1 MYRVLIRLSM
11 CDLRLNIYAC
21 IYQLNLRQRQ
31 HITALTCISSLCTG
45 LAHVRTDLR
54 VLCGNGLSHWH
65 KPLHRQT
72 HRLPHPDQG
81 LCGFLCYSGSL
92 LVVYQ
97 RCYLLIQDT
106 TDCNRDFPFWDRHMY
121 MYIIFM
127 FSYISQLEKK
137 ACYIHKSFKKYYV
150 LHVYT
155 YVYCHCMYRLCIQW
169 LIYWQKHT
177 SLTAPRAICTCRA
190 TWERQ
195 EFNSDKEINNKIKI
209 HQYKTQHRFTTHKE
223 NL

>member
-1 MYRVLIRLSM
+1 M
-11 CDLRLNIYAC
+11 
-21 IYQLNLRQRQ
+21 
-31 HITALTCISSLCTG
+31 
-45 LAHVRTDLR
+45 
-54 VLCGNGLSHWH
+54 
-65 KPLHRQT
+65 
-72 HRLPHPDQG
+72 
-81 LCGFLCYSGSL
+81 
-92 LVVYQ
+92 VYQ

-106 TDCNRDFPFWDRHMY
+106 TDCNRDFPFWDKHMY

-169 LIYWQKHT
+169 LIYWQKNT

-209 HQYKTQHRFTTHKE
+209 HQYKTQHRFMTHCYTRKIYNYTCTCILVFNSLPFCFKMVILYFSVTILCLLFSIKME
-223 NL
+223 NLFALEDLT